1 MTYLGNPYHPWWL
14 DNLAEDATSDGA
26 ALHPLARYFITSES

>member
-14 DNLAEDATSDGA
+14 DNLAEDATSDPSPRVAG
-26 ALHPLARYFITSES
+26 